1 MQTIRYSRIK
11 LGIGFA
17 ACVILALIGVW
28 LAVNFTG
35 KGGRVGGGV
44 AFSMV
49 LLSPFPLRYLAD
61 NRIALIGK
69 GMLDF
74 HGMLGTRRVRFEEIV
89 DIDIE
94 SRQALFMT
102 ARHLKIVRSGGYGWG
117 WRIAE
122 ILLEDR
128 AGGLEDVLDL
138 IEKGPSAL
146 PQRRAVPA
154 ACQPEPLAANGRVG
168 GFGRKGS

>member
-11 LGIGFA
+11 LAIGLA

-49 LLSPFPLRYLAD
+49 LLSPFPLRYLVD
-61 NRIALIGK
+61 NRIASIGK

-74 HGMLGTRRVRFEEIV
+74 HGMLGTWRIRFEDIV

-128 AGGLEDVLDL
+128 AGGLEGVLDL
-138 IEKGPSAL
+138 LVKGPSAL

-154 ACQPEPLAANGRVG
+154 TRQPELPAANGRVG